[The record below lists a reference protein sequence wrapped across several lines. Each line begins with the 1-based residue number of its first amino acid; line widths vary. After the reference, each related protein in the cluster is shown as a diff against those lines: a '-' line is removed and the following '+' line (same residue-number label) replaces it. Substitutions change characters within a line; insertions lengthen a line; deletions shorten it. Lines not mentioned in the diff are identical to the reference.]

1 MYYSVLYSIIYHIFP
16 HSAISPMSGPTAGG
30 TVLTVNGSNLGAVAA
45 DVRVDLMNAEE
56 NISCIV
62 DGSKYIPG
70 MKNLLA
76 NWLWFVKQFVDL
88 E

>member
-1 MYYSVLYSIIYHIFP
+1 
-16 HSAISPMSGPTAGG
+16 MSGPTAGG

-45 DVRVDLMNAEE
+45 DVRVDLVNAEE

-70 MKNLLA
+70 M
-76 NWLWFVKQFVDL
+76 
-88 E
+88 